1 MAVLR
6 RTRAVAALGL
16 TLAASAA
23 SSQTSNGPSKSYPAT
38 NHTVTPAPFQG
49 EGKARPPVSD
59 WRLEQQRRDR
69 ELADYL
75 ARKPV
80 AYRWFADFPFG
91 VSSGVP
97 YIILRLLPKIAP
109 QEWGS
114 KENFLDVVGLFKDER
129 EPNFPIARGFGWTGL
144 ARDDP
149 FGAVDFAALSCGSC
163 HIGRV
168 RLDDGSLRYI
178 DGGVNSQFNLVQ
190 YRVRVINTIKAMTE
204 GAATPEEKLE
214 RATAAILAV
223 LDKAH
228 AEDRNFFYQDYAFG
242 RRKFDA
248 AYEEKQIQLFRQ
260 NAAELVKGFIGRA
273 ELELD
278 SFLALLAKNYKGLE
292 GPMTTGFG
300 GMADATGVSSSFVFV
315 ARKARG
321 ESVDPDTLLPPAPGI
336 TDFMAVW
343 EQEKRKVRWNADR
356 TALIDGGGQWNGNIP
371 IPMFRNLAAELTL
384 GLGADTDLRV
394 GAFAVDLLGG
404 LPAPPYPFSV
414 DMALAKKGEAL
425 FAENCAGCHKP
436 HNGRV
441 YDLGT
446 DLGRAHVVS
455 QTIAA
460 SARASFTKIC
470 SPTQTITMPP
480 EGAEIKPCAEFEGVS
495 LADRPQFAMADP
507 TAHEGYNALPLGG
520 VWAQAPYLHNGSV
533 PTLYHLLVPSERPAV
548 FIKGRLDYDRSLV
561 GFSWREERGA
571 RQEDGYRF
579 DTTVF
584 PALSNKGHDKN
595 VIEEGNSWKLDWSD
609 DKEGAMAIV
618 EYLKMF

>member
-1 MAVLR
+1 MAILR
-6 RTRAVAALGL
+6 WMRAVAALGL
-16 TLAASAA
+16 TVAAST
-23 SSQTSNGPSKSYPAT
+23 SSPQTSNESSKSFPAT
-38 NHTVTPAPFQG
+38 NHTAPYQG
-49 EGKARPPVSD
+49 EGEARPAVSD
-59 WRLEQQRRDR
+59 WRAEQQRRDR
-69 ELADYL
+69 KLVDYL

-80 AYRWFADFPFG
+80 AYRWFADFPFSL
-91 VSSGVP
+91 SSGVP
-97 YIILRLLPKIAP
+97 YLIVRLLPEIAP

-114 KENFLDVVGLFKDER
+114 KQNFLDVVGLFKDER
-129 EPNFPIARGFGWTGL
+129 EPDFPIARGFGWTGL
-144 ARDDP
+144 AREDP

-178 DGGVNSQFNLVQ
+178 DGGVNTQFNLVQ
-190 YRVRVINTIKAMTE
+190 YRVRVVNTIKAMTE
-204 GAATPEEKLE
+204 GAATPEEKLA
-214 RATAAILAV
+214 RATTAILAA
-223 LDKAH
+223 LDNAH
-228 AEDRNFFYQDYAFG
+228 AEDKNFFYHDYAFG

-248 AYEEKQIQLFRQ
+248 AYEEKQIELFRQ
-260 NAAELVKGFIGRA
+260 DSAELVKGFIGRA
-273 ELELD
+273 ELELG
-278 SFLALLAKNYKGLE
+278 SFLALVGKNYKGLE

-300 GMADATGVSSSFVFV
+300 GMADATGVSSSFVFA

-321 ESVDPDTLLPPAPGI
+321 ESVDPEMMLPPAPGI

-343 EQEKRKVRWNADR
+343 EQDKRKVRWNVDH

-384 GLGADTDLRV
+384 GLGTDTDLRV
-394 GAFAVDLLGG
+394 GAFAVDLLDG
-404 LPAPPYPFSV
+404 LPAPPYPFPV

-436 HNGRV
+436 HNGKV

-470 SPTQTITMPP
+470 SPTQTVTMPP
-480 EGAEIKPCAEFEGVS
+480 DGEQIKPCAEFEGVS
-495 LADRPQFAMADP
+495 LVDRPQFAMADP
-507 TAHEGYNALPLGG
+507 TVHKGYNALPLGG

-561 GFSWREERGA
+561 GFSGVRREA
-571 RQEDGYRF
+571 RATRRVTVSTRRSFRRYPTRV
-579 DTTVF
+579 TT
-584 PALSNKGHDKN
+584 GT
-595 VIEEGNSWKLDWSD
+595 
-609 DKEGAMAIV
+609 
-618 EYLKMF
+618 